1 MSKYVAFDEA
11 MHDAFIK
18 LVGPKGDKP
27 FCAGIFEGGH
37 VDWCTTDAEVNE
49 EDPYVH
55 PSLVSLFYKDI
66 VGIYLSAHYDLM
78 SHKEI
83 INFQV
88 LVSYLN
94 EKECAEIKKIADR
107 FIFFGH
113 KNYSVQ
119 INERENHFSLDTVVL
134 INPFAYPYDDDLT
147 FSNNVLDQLVLEIFD
162 KVKYDDVLK
171 VMEKIIKVIIKKE

>member
-1 MSKYVAFDEA
+1 M
-11 MHDAFIK
+11 
-18 LVGPKGDKP
+18 
-27 FCAGIFEGGH
+27 GISL
-37 VDWCTTDAEVNE
+37 TD
-49 EDPYVH
+49 
-55 PSLVSLFYKDI
+55 
-66 VGIYLSAHYDLM
+66 HYDLM
-78 SHKEI
+78 THKEI
-83 INFQV
+83 IDFQL

-119 INERENHFSLDTVVL
+119 INENENHFSLGTVVL
-134 INPFAYPYDDDLT
+134 IDPSLYWFDDELT
-147 FSNNVLDQLVLEIFD
+147 FPNNVLDQLVLEIFD